1 MLRVKEV
8 SFCYHDFSCILAIF
22 RYTLSLVTFSPC
34 ITDCFFVNTLAVP
47 TDLLVAAVDLFTR
60 RVAVHVGHSG
70 ARGVYPVHDY
80 VRHRPVCV
88 CVCAHLQPPHTLN
101 PSTFAQR

>member
-1 MLRVKEV
+1 MHFGHISLHFE
-8 SFCYHDFSCILAIF
+8 FGHFFSLH
-22 RYTLSLVTFSPC
+22 YGL
-34 ITDCFFVNTLAVP
+34 FFVNTLAVP

-88 CVCAHLQPPHTLN
+88 CVLTCNLLTP
-101 PSTFAQR
+101 